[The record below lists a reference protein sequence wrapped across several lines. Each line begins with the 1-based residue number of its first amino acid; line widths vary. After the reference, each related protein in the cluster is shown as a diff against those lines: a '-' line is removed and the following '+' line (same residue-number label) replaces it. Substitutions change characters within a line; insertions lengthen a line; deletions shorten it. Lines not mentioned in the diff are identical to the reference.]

1 MNNLPGIGDPYWY
14 EWFVGVKN
22 VIKMLN
28 PDNGIE
34 YVVFQSSDYEAIDD
48 VVVGK
53 KENIE
58 LCYQVKHVR
67 KEKNLTFSSLIDKD
81 EESKKSLLTS
91 IAEGWEKTSKI
102 NIIPILYSNKAIGI
116 RRSTRTSKIT
126 QNKYKCLSLKDFFM
140 KVKEL
145 VDGVEKWE
153 DIVINEINFQEQ
165 WTEFVGQLKIND
177 KLKFLKKL
185 KLELNQNSLEESE
198 KEIINEIQKIFKCN
212 DIISYKIFNTIISQ
226 LRIWV
231 TTRRKK
237 EKITREQVLELLS
250 NTNEKKYEEIYPPI
264 PFFETRKKFCQEL
277 YQKIVNTDK
286 KIVFLSG
293 VPGSGKTSAISYMNY
308 HYKDNI
314 IGRFYAFK
322 PISLK
327 DKVYNFDS
335 ENTEPRTLWE
345 ILLNQIREIYV
356 GMLEK
361 YNVPIINELC
371 DTKTLRA
378 EVIRLA
384 HQLYKITNKKSV
396 ICIDGI
402 DHAARAESGENFL
415 NQLYSPEEIP
425 DGVVLLLVGQ
435 PKNLYSKYPVWIK
448 NNDINVEEISMPKL
462 ELLDIIHLIECSN
475 IEWINEENKEQIA
488 RIILEKTE
496 GNNLS
501 VIYSLKEAERCGDIE
516 DFIKLIEIKNIS
528 NDIEEYYEMIWK
540 HAENELGNKI
550 KQNFWFDKVASAIV
564 LANGPM
570 NCNTISK
577 AINVDFEDLKA
588 TAEMLYPL
596 IIEKENNVYS
606 ILHNDLRVYLTKI
619 VKNKNSIYIN
629 TAKKMANYYLNTREE
644 TYNRAHNMIPL
655 FITANENK
663 KIAEIFNTDFVIEA
677 VAESVSVTDIKKYS
691 IMALEEAQK
700 LTNLKLIKINK

>member
-1 MNNLPGIGDPYWY
+1 
-14 EWFVGVKN
+14 
-22 VIKMLN
+22 
-28 PDNGIE
+28 
-34 YVVFQSSDYEAIDD
+34 
-48 VVVGK
+48 
-53 KENIE
+53 
-58 LCYQVKHVR
+58 
-67 KEKNLTFSSLIDKD
+67 
-81 EESKKSLLTS
+81 
-91 IAEGWEKTSKI
+91 
-102 NIIPILYSNKAIGI
+102 
-116 RRSTRTSKIT
+116 
-126 QNKYKCLSLKDFFM
+126 
-140 KVKEL
+140 
-145 VDGVEKWE
+145 
-153 DIVINEINFQEQ
+153 
-165 WTEFVGQLKIND
+165 
-177 KLKFLKKL
+177 
-185 KLELNQNSLEESE
+185 
-198 KEIINEIQKIFKCN
+198 
-212 DIISYKIFNTIISQ
+212 
-226 LRIWV
+226 
-231 TTRRKK
+231 
-237 EKITREQVLELLS
+237 
-250 NTNEKKYEEIYPPI
+250 
-264 PFFETRKKFCQEL
+264 
-277 YQKIVNTDK
+277 
-286 KIVFLSG
+286 
-293 VPGSGKTSAISYMNY
+293 
-308 HYKDNI
+308 
-314 IGRFYAFK
+314 
-322 PISLK
+322 
-327 DKVYNFDS
+327 
-335 ENTEPRTLWE
+335 
-345 ILLNQIREIYV
+345 
-356 GMLEK
+356 
-361 YNVPIINELC
+361 
-371 DTKTLRA
+371 
-378 EVIRLA
+378 
-384 HQLYKITNKKSV
+384 
-396 ICIDGI
+396 
-402 DHAARAESGENFL
+402 
-415 NQLYSPEEIP
+415 
-425 DGVVLLLVGQ
+425 
-435 PKNLYSKYPVWIK
+435 
-448 NNDINVEEISMPKL
+448 MPKL

-700 LTNLKLIKINK
+700 LTNLKLIKIISEAISTLSQHIKYIEYYNQASHEKFDFEKTNILELEKVELNNSNLVKYYNALAKSSAL